1 MDKVV
6 VKLTVYFE
14 NPFWVGV
21 FERIAGGHLSAAKIT
36 FGAEPKDYEIA
47 GFVQR
52 HFYELRFSQ
61 SVPTERREAK
71 KNPKTAQ
78 RDAKR
83 QMQQVGIGTKSQQ
96 ALKLQHEAKRL
107 EGRKKNREEKQAKA
121 ERLFLL
127 KQQKRKEKHRGR

>member
-6 VKLTVYFE
+6 VKLTVYFAD
-14 NPFWVGV
+14 PFWVGV
-21 FERIAGGHLSAAKIT
+21 AERIAGGHLSAAKIT

-47 GFVQR
+47 GFIQR
-52 HFYELRFSQ
+52 YFYELRFSQ

-83 QMQQVGIGTKSQQ
+83 QMQEVGIGTKSQQ

>member
-1 MDKVV
+1 M
-6 VKLTVYFE
+6 TVYFAD
-14 NPFWVGV
+14 PFWVGV
-21 FERIAGGHLSAAKIT
+21 AERIAGGRLSAAKIT

-61 SVPTERREAK
+61 SVLTERREAK

-83 QMQQVGIGTKSQQ
+83 QMQEVGIGTKSQQ

>member
-6 VKLTVYFE
+6 IKLTVYFAD
-14 NPFWVGV
+14 PFWVGV
-21 FERIAGGHLSAAKIT
+21 AERIAGGRLSAAKIT

-61 SVPTERREAK
+61 SVLTERREAK

-83 QMQQVGIGTKSQQ
+83 QMQEVGIGTKSQQ

-127 KQQKRKEKHRGR
+127 KQQKRKEKNRGR

>member
-6 VKLTVYFE
+6 IKLTVYFAD
-14 NPFWVGV
+14 PFWVGV
-21 FERIAGGHLSAAKIT
+21 IERVADGQLSAAKIT

-47 GFVQR
+47 GFIQR

-61 SVPTERREAK
+61 PVPTERREAK
-71 KNPKTAQ
+71 KNPKAAQ

>member
-6 VKLTVYFE
+6 IKLTVYFAD
-14 NPFWVGV
+14 PFWVGV
-21 FERIAGGHLSAAKIT
+21 AERIAGGHLSAAKIT

-47 GFVQR
+47 GFIQR

>member
-6 VKLTVYFE
+6 IKLTVYFAD
-14 NPFWVGV
+14 PFWVGV
-21 FERIAGGHLSAAKIT
+21 AERIAGGHLSAAKIT

-47 GFVQR
+47 GFIQR
-52 HFYELRFSQ
+52 YFYELRFSQ

-83 QMQQVGIGTKSQQ
+83 QMQEVGIGTKSQQ
-96 ALKLQHEAKRL
+96 ALKLQHEEKRL
-107 EGRKKNREEKQAKA
+107 ESRKKNREEKQAKA

>member
-1 MDKVV
+1 MDKAVI
-6 VKLTVYFE
+6 KLTVYFAD
-14 NPFWVGV
+14 PFWVGV
-21 FERIAGGHLSAAKIT
+21 IERIAGGHLSAAKIT

-47 GFVQR
+47 GFIQR

-71 KNPKTAQ
+71 KNSKTAQ

-83 QMQQVGIGTKSQQ
+83 RMQEVGIGTKSQQ

>member
-6 VKLTVYFE
+6 IKLTVYFAD
-14 NPFWVGV
+14 PFWVGV
-21 FERIAGGHLSAAKIT
+21 IERIADGHLSAAKIT

-47 GFVQR
+47 GFIQR

-96 ALKLQHEAKRL
+96 ALKLQHEEKRL
-107 EGRKKNREEKQAKA
+107 DGRKKNREEKQVKA

>member
-6 VKLTVYFE
+6 IKLTVYFAD
-14 NPFWVGV
+14 PFWVGV
-21 FERIAGGHLSAAKIT
+21 AERIAGGHLSATKIT
-36 FGAEPKDYEIA
+36 FGAEPKDFEIA
-47 GFVQR
+47 GFIQR

-71 KNPKTAQ
+71 KNPKTGQ

-96 ALKLQHEAKRL
+96 ALKLQHEEKRL
-107 EGRKKNREEKQAKA
+107 ESRKKNREEKQAKA

-127 KQQKRKEKHRGR
+127 KQQKRKEKQRGR

>member
-6 VKLTVYFE
+6 IKLTVYFA

-21 FERIAGGHLSAAKIT
+21 AERIAGGHLSATKIT
-36 FGAEPKDYEIA
+36 FGAEPKDFEIA
-47 GFVQR
+47 GFIQR

-71 KNPKTAQ
+71 KNPKTGQ

>member
-1 MDKVV
+1 MEKVV
-6 VKLTVYFE
+6 IKLTVYFAD
-14 NPFWVGV
+14 PFWVGV
-21 FERIAGGHLSAAKIT
+21 AERIAGGHLSATKIT
-36 FGAEPKDYEIA
+36 FGAEPKDFEIA
-47 GFVQR
+47 GFIQR

-71 KNPKTAQ
+71 KNPKTGQ

-96 ALKLQHEAKRL
+96 ALKLQHEEKRL
-107 EGRKKNREEKQAKA
+107 ESRKKNREEKQAKA

>member
-6 VKLTVYFE
+6 IKLTVYFAD
-14 NPFWVGV
+14 PFWVGV
-21 FERIAGGHLSAAKIT
+21 AERIAGGHLSAAKIT

>member
-6 VKLTVYFE
+6 IKLTVYFAD
-14 NPFWVGV
+14 PFWVGV
-21 FERIAGGHLSAAKIT
+21 AERIAGGHLSAAKIT

-52 HFYELRFSQ
+52 YFYELRFSQ

-96 ALKLQHEAKRL
+96 ALKLQHEEKRL
-107 EGRKKNREEKQAKA
+107 ESRKKNREEKQAKA

>member
-6 VKLTVYFE
+6 IKLTVYFAD
-14 NPFWVGV
+14 PFWVGV
-21 FERIAGGHLSAAKIT
+21 AERIAGGRLSAAKIT

-61 SVPTERREAK
+61 SVLTERREAK

-96 ALKLQHEAKRL
+96 ALKLQHEEKRL

>member
-1 MDKVV
+1 MDKEVI
-6 VKLTVYFE
+6 KLTVYFAD
-14 NPFWVGV
+14 PFWVGV
-21 FERIAGGHLSAAKIT
+21 AERIAGGHLSAAKIT

-47 GFVQR
+47 GFIQR

-96 ALKLQHEAKRL
+96 ALKLQHEEKRL

>member
-6 VKLTVYFE
+6 IKLTVYFAD
-14 NPFWVGV
+14 PFWVGV
-21 FERIAGGHLSAAKIT
+21 AERIAGGHLSAAKIT

-47 GFVQR
+47 GFIQR
-52 HFYELRFSQ
+52 YFYELRFSQ

>member
-6 VKLTVYFE
+6 IKLTVYFAD
-14 NPFWVGV
+14 PFWVGV
-21 FERIAGGHLSAAKIT
+21 IERVADGQLSAAKIT

-47 GFVQR
+47 GFIQR

-61 SVPTERREAK
+61 PVPTERREAK

-96 ALKLQHEAKRL
+96 ALKA
-107 EGRKKNREEKQAKA
+107 
-121 ERLFLL
+121 
-127 KQQKRKEKHRGR
+127 

>member
-6 VKLTVYFE
+6 IKLTVYFAD
-14 NPFWVGV
+14 PFWVGV
-21 FERIAGGHLSAAKIT
+21 AERIAGGRLSAAKIT

-47 GFVQR
+47 GFIQR

-83 QMQQVGIGTKSQQ
+83 QMQEVGIGTKSQQ

>member
-6 VKLTVYFE
+6 IKLTVYFAD
-14 NPFWVGV
+14 PFWVGV
-21 FERIAGGHLSAAKIT
+21 AERIAGGHLSAAKIT
-36 FGAEPKDYEIA
+36 FGAEPKDYEII

>member
-6 VKLTVYFE
+6 IKLTVYFAD
-14 NPFWVGV
+14 PFWIGV
-21 FERIAGGHLSAAKIT
+21 AERIAGGHLSATKIT
-36 FGAEPKDYEIA
+36 FGAEPKDFEIA
-47 GFVQR
+47 GFIQR

-83 QMQQVGIGTKSQQ
+83 QMQHVGIGTKSQQ
-96 ALKLQHEAKRL
+96 ALKLQHEEKRL
-107 EGRKKNREEKQAKA
+107 ESRKKNREEKQAEA

>member
-6 VKLTVYFE
+6 IKLTVYFAD
-14 NPFWVGV
+14 PFWVGV
-21 FERIAGGHLSAAKIT
+21 AERIAGGHLSAAKIT

-47 GFVQR
+47 GFIQR
-52 HFYELRFSQ
+52 YFYELRFSQ

-127 KQQKRKEKHRGR
+127 KKQKRKEKHRGR

>member
-6 VKLTVYFE
+6 IKLTVYFAD
-14 NPFWVGV
+14 PFWVGIA
-21 FERIAGGHLSAAKIT
+21 ERIAGGRLSAAKIT

-61 SVPTERREAK
+61 SVLTERREAK

-83 QMQQVGIGTKSQQ
+83 QMQEVGIGTKSQQ

>member
-1 MDKVV
+1 MDKAVI
-6 VKLTVYFE
+6 KLTVYFAD
-14 NPFWVGV
+14 PFWVGV
-21 FERIAGGHLSAAKIT
+21 IERIAGGHLSAAKIT

-47 GFVQR
+47 GFIQR

-71 KNPKTAQ
+71 KNSKTAQ

-83 QMQQVGIGTKSQQ
+83 RMQEVGIGTKSQQ
-96 ALKLQHEAKRL
+96 ALKLLHEAKRL

>member
-6 VKLTVYFE
+6 IKLTVYFA

-21 FERIAGGHLSAAKIT
+21 AERIAGGHLSATKIT
-36 FGAEPKDYEIA
+36 FGAEPKDFEIA
-47 GFVQR
+47 GFIQR

-71 KNPKTAQ
+71 KNPKTGQ

-96 ALKLQHEAKRL
+96 ALKLQHEEKRL
-107 EGRKKNREEKQAKA
+107 ESRKKNREEKQAKA

>member
-6 VKLTVYFE
+6 IKLTVYFAD
-14 NPFWVGV
+14 PFWVGV
-21 FERIAGGHLSAAKIT
+21 AERIAGGHLSAAKIT

-61 SVPTERREAK
+61 SVLTERREAK

-96 ALKLQHEAKRL
+96 ALKLQHEEKRL

>member
-1 MDKVV
+1 MDKAVI
-6 VKLTVYFE
+6 KLTVYFAD
-14 NPFWVGV
+14 PFWVGV
-21 FERIAGGHLSAAKIT
+21 IERIAGGHLSAAKIT

-47 GFVQR
+47 GFIQR

-71 KNPKTAQ
+71 KNSKTAQ

-83 QMQQVGIGTKSQQ
+83 QMQEVGIGTKSQQ

>member
-6 VKLTVYFE
+6 IKLTVYFA

-21 FERIAGGHLSAAKIT
+21 AERIAGGHLSATKIT

-47 GFVQR
+47 GFIQR

-96 ALKLQHEAKRL
+96 VLKLQHEEKRL

>member
-6 VKLTVYFE
+6 IKLTVYFAD
-14 NPFWVGV
+14 PFWVGV
-21 FERIAGGHLSAAKIT
+21 AERIAGGHLSAAKIT

-96 ALKLQHEAKRL
+96 VLKLQHEAKRL

>member
-6 VKLTVYFE
+6 IKLTVYFAD
-14 NPFWVGV
+14 PFWVGV
-21 FERIAGGHLSAAKIT
+21 AERIAGGHLSAAKIT

-47 GFVQR
+47 GFIQR

-71 KNPKTAQ
+71 KNSKTAQ
-78 RDAKR
+78 REAKR
-83 QMQQVGIGTKSQQ
+83 QMQEVGIGTKSQQ

>member
-1 MDKVV
+1 M
-6 VKLTVYFE
+6 TVYFAD
-14 NPFWVGV
+14 PFWVGV
-21 FERIAGGHLSAAKIT
+21 IERIAGGHLSAAKIT

-47 GFVQR
+47 GFIQR

-71 KNPKTAQ
+71 KNLKTAQ

-96 ALKLQHEAKRL
+96 VLKLQHEEKRL

>member
-6 VKLTVYFE
+6 IKLTVYFAD
-14 NPFWVGV
+14 PFWVGV
-21 FERIAGGHLSAAKIT
+21 AERIAGGRLSAAKIT

>member
-1 MDKVV
+1 MDKEVI
-6 VKLTVYFE
+6 KLTVYFAD
-14 NPFWVGV
+14 PFWVGV
-21 FERIAGGHLSAAKIT
+21 IERIAGGHLSAAKIT

-47 GFVQR
+47 GFIQR

>member
-6 VKLTVYFE
+6 IKLTVYFAD
-14 NPFWVGV
+14 PFWVGV
-21 FERIAGGHLSAAKIT
+21 AERIAGGHLSAAKIT

-47 GFVQR
+47 GFIQR

-96 ALKLQHEAKRL
+96 ALKLQHEEKRL

>member
-6 VKLTVYFE
+6 IKLTVYFAD
-14 NPFWVGV
+14 PFWVGV
-21 FERIAGGHLSAAKIT
+21 IERIAGGHLSAAKIT

-47 GFVQR
+47 GFIQR

-61 SVPTERREAK
+61 PVPTERRVAK

-107 EGRKKNREEKQAKA
+107 EGRKKNREEQQAKA

>member
-6 VKLTVYFE
+6 IKLTVYFAD
-14 NPFWVGV
+14 PFWVGV
-21 FERIAGGHLSAAKIT
+21 IERIAGGHLSAAKIT

-47 GFVQR
+47 GFIQR

>member
-6 VKLTVYFE
+6 IKLTVYFAD
-14 NPFWVGV
+14 PFWVGV
-21 FERIAGGHLSAAKIT
+21 AERIAGGRLSATKIT
-36 FGAEPKDYEIA
+36 FGAEPKNYEIA
-47 GFVQR
+47 GFIQR
-52 HFYELRFSQ
+52 HFYELCFSQ
-61 SVPTERREAK
+61 PVPTERKEAK

-107 EGRKKNREEKQAKA
+107 EGRKKNREEQQAKA
-121 ERLFLL
+121 EHLFLL
-127 KQQKRKEKHRGR
+127 KQQKRKEGHRGH

>member
-6 VKLTVYFE
+6 IKLTVYFAD
-14 NPFWVGV
+14 PFWVGV
-21 FERIAGGHLSAAKIT
+21 IERIAGGHLSAAKIT

-47 GFVQR
+47 GFIQR

-61 SVPTERREAK
+61 PVPTERRVAK

-96 ALKLQHEAKRL
+96 ALKLQHEEKRL

>member
-6 VKLTVYFE
+6 IKLTVYFAD
-14 NPFWVGV
+14 PFWVGV
-21 FERIAGGHLSAAKIT
+21 AERIAGGRLSAAKIT

-61 SVPTERREAK
+61 SVLTERREAK

-83 QMQQVGIGTKSQQ
+83 QMQEVGIGTKSQQ

-127 KQQKRKEKHRGR
+127 KQQKRKEKHRGS

>member
-6 VKLTVYFE
+6 IKLTVYFAD
-14 NPFWVGV
+14 PFWVGV
-21 FERIAGGHLSAAKIT
+21 AERIAGGQLSAAKIT

-47 GFVQR
+47 GFIQR

-61 SVPTERREAK
+61 PVPTERREAN

-96 ALKLQHEAKRL
+96 ALKLQHEEKRL

-121 ERLFLL
+121 EACF
-127 KQQKRKEKHRGR
+127 G